1 MKHRLTNLK
10 LFIMK
15 NFFFIII
22 LITCKTNAQIPV
34 TDVAASSA
42 INMQGQ
48 QRAQENI
55 DILTQLKEINRNL
68 TKNNQVLE
76 ESKKVQE
83 DIKEIKKREEDDLL
97 KVPSHIKNG
106 NTMNNI
112 LTRETR
118 ILKSIKM
125 LINIAN
131 NPSFGR
137 SEIESFVNPI
147 MKLTSMNVDD
157 AIKLCSDN
165 VYRMQQSDRIKNLE
179 NINVTLSNLETK
191 LKNKVNEYESFLTTE
206 NESIQ
211 NKQRFDEMKKKK
223 IVINKQQL

>member
-1 MKHRLTNLK
+1 MKKVFTLILFLSTLYQTYAQVVSAPVLEGFVQEQTRTQQTQSTQILEELRSINNNLK
-10 LFIMK
+10 ENKKI
-15 NFFFIII
+15 
-22 LITCKTNAQIPV
+22 
-34 TDVAASSA
+34 
-42 INMQGQ
+42 
-48 QRAQENI
+48 QE
-55 DILTQLKEINRNL
+55 
-68 TKNNQVLE
+68 
-76 ESKKVQE
+76 
-83 DIKEIKKREEDDLL
+83 EIKNIKTREEEDLL
-97 KVPSHIKNG
+97 KVPFHIKNG
-106 NTMNNI
+106 NTMNTI

-118 ILKSIKM
+118 ILNSIKM

-191 LKNKVNEYESFLTTE
+191 LTNKVNEYESFLTTE

>member
-1 MKHRLTNLK
+1 MKKVFTLILFLSTLYQTYAQVVSAPVLEGFVQEQTRTQQTQSTQILEELRSINNNLK
-10 LFIMK
+10 ENKKI
-15 NFFFIII
+15 
-22 LITCKTNAQIPV
+22 
-34 TDVAASSA
+34 
-42 INMQGQ
+42 
-48 QRAQENI
+48 QE
-55 DILTQLKEINRNL
+55 
-68 TKNNQVLE
+68 
-76 ESKKVQE
+76 
-83 DIKEIKKREEDDLL
+83 EIKNIKTREEEDLL
-97 KVPSHIKNG
+97 KVPFHIKNG
-106 NTMNNI
+106 NTMNTI

-137 SEIESFVNPI
+137 SDIENFVNPI

-191 LKNKVNEYESFLTTE
+191 LTNKVNEYESFLTTE

>member
-1 MKHRLTNLK
+1 MKKVFTLILFLSTLYQTYAQVVSAPVLERFVQKQTRTQQTQSTQILEELRSINNNLK
-10 LFIMK
+10 ENKKI
-15 NFFFIII
+15 
-22 LITCKTNAQIPV
+22 
-34 TDVAASSA
+34 
-42 INMQGQ
+42 
-48 QRAQENI
+48 QE
-55 DILTQLKEINRNL
+55 
-68 TKNNQVLE
+68 
-76 ESKKVQE
+76 
-83 DIKEIKKREEDDLL
+83 EIKNIKTREEEDLL
-97 KVPSHIKNG
+97 KVPFHIKNG
-106 NTMNNI
+106 NTMNTI

-191 LKNKVNEYESFLTTE
+191 LTNKVNEYESFLNTE

>member
-1 MKHRLTNLK
+1 MKKVFTLILFLSTLYQTYAQVVSAPVLEGFVQEQTRTQQTQSTQILEELRSINNNLK
-10 LFIMK
+10 ENKKI
-15 NFFFIII
+15 
-22 LITCKTNAQIPV
+22 
-34 TDVAASSA
+34 
-42 INMQGQ
+42 
-48 QRAQENI
+48 QE
-55 DILTQLKEINRNL
+55 
-68 TKNNQVLE
+68 
-76 ESKKVQE
+76 
-83 DIKEIKKREEDDLL
+83 EIKNIKTREEEDLL
-97 KVPSHIKNG
+97 KVPFHIKNG
-106 NTMNNI
+106 NTMNTI

-137 SEIESFVNPI
+137 SDIESFVNPI

-191 LKNKVNEYESFLTTE
+191 LTNKVNEYESFLTTE